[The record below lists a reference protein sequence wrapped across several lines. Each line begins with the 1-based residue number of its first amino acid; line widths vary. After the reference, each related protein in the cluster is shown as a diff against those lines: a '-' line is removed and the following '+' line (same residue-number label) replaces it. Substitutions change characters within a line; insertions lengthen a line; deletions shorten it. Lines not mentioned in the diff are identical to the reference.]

1 MFKTA
6 ILQAIKE
13 FQDTII
19 THPDATTFPV
29 SFDYFPFP
37 RCYFL
42 VHLYSACYHSQTL
55 MGPVE

>member
-6 ILQAIKE
+6 ILQFIKG
-13 FQDTII
+13 FQVTII
-19 THPDATTFPV
+19 TDRDATTFRV

-37 RCYFL
+37 QRYFL

-55 MGPVE
+55 MGPVK